1 MPSKYKIVF
10 HSLVLATA
18 SFALFLSFVSNCLPI
33 NGDSA
38 AYNQQIEDMNLHE
51 RTVHWGYIA
60 VGILFTRM
68 LPFPID
74 LSMNILAA
82 LLGAVGVSLTF
93 LICYKLTNDVLAGYF
108 SAAILLSSKTFFEN
122 SVFTDVY
129 QAQTVFIM
137 LALVFWL
144 YQKSDILAAM
154 FFLVAQLMNP
164 ITVVTI
170 PLIFLSSFSYK
181 RILKCI
187 FYTLPLYTIFLY
199 IYWHDLWYSPRG
211 VLGTT
216 SYGIYNYFPFFWRLR
231 DTLYHTLYDFHF
243 IVVFAVIGGVW
254 ILFSRNH
261 VHMKFLGLITVVFT
275 GLISCMPDNK
285 FAKMQVFF
293 PWLSITGGILAANLK
308 NIASLMG
315 KSLHLILFIIIV
327 ISPLFSICKTAS
339 DVFQNKI
346 SNKQFKMLC
355 KDVNNAVK
363 NDYFIVG
370 DWSRSLLYERY
381 NFHRIYTEKT
391 FYPSKRGFEDI
402 VLNKNICVLDQRTKD
417 LIHKKFNIHLKEVKL
432 REGIVWFK

>member
-1 MPSKYKIVF
+1 MPSKYKIIS
-10 HSLVLATA
+10 HSFLLFTL
-18 SFALFLSFVSNCLPI
+18 SLLLFLTFVSDCLPI

-68 LPFPID
+68 MPLPID

-82 LLGAVGVSLTF
+82 LLSAVGISATF
-93 LICYKLTNDVLAGYF
+93 LICYKLTEDVLASYF
-108 SAAILLSSKTFFEN
+108 SAGILLSSKTFFEN

-129 QAQTVFIM
+129 QAQTVFIL
-137 LALVFWL
+137 LAILFWL
-144 YQKSDILAAM
+144 YQKSDLLTAV

-170 PLIFLSSFSYK
+170 PLFFLRYFSYK

-187 FYTLPLYTIFLY
+187 FYILPLYIIFLY
-199 IYWHDLWYSPRG
+199 IYWNDLWYSPRG

-231 DTLYHTLYDFHF
+231 DTLYHILYDFNYIIIF
-243 IVVFAVIGGVW
+243 VIIGGLW
-254 ILFSRNH
+254 MLLLKNYLFY
-261 VHMKFLGLITVVFT
+261 KYLGLLSVMFI

-293 PWLSITGGILAANLK
+293 PWLSITGGILVINLR
-308 NIASLMG
+308 NISSLKD
-315 KSLHLILFIIIV
+315 KSKYINITLFIIV
-327 ISPLFSICKTAS
+327 IFSIYKSTCGVYK
-339 DVFQNKI
+339 DKI
-346 SNKQFKMLC
+346 SNELFKSLC
-355 KDVNNAVK
+355 ENVNKMTHKDYLIA
-363 NDYFIVG
+363 G
-370 DWSRSLLYERY
+370 DWSSCLLYERY

-391 FYPSKRGFEDI
+391 FYPTKHGFEDA
-402 VLNKNICVLDQRTKD
+402 VVNKNICVLDQRTKD

-432 REGIVWFK
+432 REGVVWFK